1 LQNSPSEIQQTN
13 EATVFFYRS
22 RRRIFLIKA
31 AVVLSNAWLQRPNRL
46 ICVAAVL
53 SAMPQPH
60 QYDAAAIIP
69 SECSFVQVPMPMEL
83 QVQSYD
89 DAPAAREDSFDEQ
102 GTRHAKTL
110 LITRFEC
117 MFTCVMDVHVHVCD
131 GCRKLF

>member
-1 LQNSPSEIQQTN
+1 
-13 EATVFFYRS
+13 
-22 RRRIFLIKA
+22 
-31 AVVLSNAWLQRPNRL
+31 
-46 ICVAAVL
+46 
-53 SAMPQPH
+53 
-60 QYDAAAIIP
+60 
-69 SECSFVQVPMPMEL
+69 MPMEL

-89 DAPAAREDSFDEQ
+89 DAPVAHEDSFDEQ